1 MKFQCLLPEG
11 FAWTQQNFMGLNQ
24 VGDKFSMGSIISYY
38 QLLSWAFILSSTN
51 ILNTKNLNMSNLFK
65 TVFLSDQLNFE
76 SKKKVFVQNMNLKP
90 VQLHVLVFTLL
101 CPSLCSPRELFG
113 TWIPQVYF
121 RDWTCQIYKNSF
133 FFFFVVWKILL
144 YVKVYCAFAR
154 TGQVVIFSK
163 LPRLGNCFTVLL

>member
-51 ILNTKNLNMSNLFK
+51 ILNTNKFK
-65 TVFLSDQLNFE
+65 YEQLVQDCFPKWPAE
-76 SKKKVFVQNMNLKP
+76 FWIQKKVFIQNMNLKP

-101 CPSLCSPRELFG
+101 CPSSCSPRELFG

-121 RDWTCQIYKNSF
+121 RDWTCQIYKNSLFVF
-133 FFFFVVWKILL
+133 F
-144 YVKVYCAFAR
+144 C
-154 TGQVVIFSK
+154 
-163 LPRLGNCFTVLL
+163 RLEDSFIC